1 MKDWNWE
8 NKMRQTK
15 NRNHKVCNVY
25 YAEKLTKLSSNILHS
40 ALGQLFCVLNRRY
53 LYKIRYLEQRICI
66 IFWSKSTHFLSC
78 YNKFKIIYTEN
89 EVGTF

>member
-15 NRNHKVCNVY
+15 NRNHKVYNVY
-25 YAEKLTKLSSNILHS
+25 YAEKLTKRSSNILHT

-53 LYKIRYLEQRICI
+53 LYKIRYVSRAEDLYYLLVKKYPLP
-66 IFWSKSTHFLSC
+66 FML
-78 YNKFKIIYTEN
+78 
-89 EVGTF
+89 